1 MADQR
6 LAQDAVVRQTLAAL
20 EAVLDRA
27 ESPEDLE
34 ALTIRVLATL
44 EGRAFD
50 EPSEDGLNEL
60 EALFD
65 LISPEER
72 EALAHLIRERVF
84 SICRRAEQL
93 VSGRGAARARQ
104 IRERVARVL
113 TPPSP
118 VRAHARERVRARRR
132 APRRVGRRAV
142 ACVSASR
149 AGPEPPGEA
158 PGPAASPEIALVA
171 AQAGER

>member
-20 EAVLDRA
+20 EAVLERA

-34 ALTIRVLATL
+34 ALTMRVLATL

-50 EPSEDGLNEL
+50 EPADNGLDEL
-60 EALFD
+60 DTLFD
-65 LISPEER
+65 LADPKAQEV
-72 EALAHLIRERVF
+72 LAYMLRQRLPG
-84 SICRRAEQL
+84 ICRRAERL
-93 VSGRGAARARQ
+93 ASERGAARAKQ
-104 IRERVARVL
+104 IRDRVVRVL

-118 VRAHARERVRARRR
+118 VRPHVRTRARARRR
-132 APRRVGRRAV
+132 APRRVGRRTV
-142 ACVSASR
+142 ASSSSR
-149 AGPEPPGEA
+149 GPEPPGEP
-158 PGPAASPEIALVA
+158 PGPVASPEIALVA